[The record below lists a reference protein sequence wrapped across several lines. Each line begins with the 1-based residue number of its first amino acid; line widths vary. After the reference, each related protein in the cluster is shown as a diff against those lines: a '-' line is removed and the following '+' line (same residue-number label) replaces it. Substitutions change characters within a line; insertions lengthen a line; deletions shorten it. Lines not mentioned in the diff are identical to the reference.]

1 MSKSKKFKN
10 FKNYKKEEAN
20 QIKSADELNDLIEG
34 KITFDDFMR
43 DGKSEAEEKRAG
55 MHQIFSDMGFDIGGA
70 HHEEERRTESHY
82 DDDSYLS
89 DDVYHE
95 LTDNFDDVIE
105 REEDLYVNSEEDS
118 HDVELANSL
127 KLTEEEEK
135 LTTNDIHMGNI
146 EKSPVQSK
154 IIHGRGFRRMR
165 PFTKFEV
172 AGNGYSV
179 FTDIRSSLD
188 RYQKIA
194 SVDDNDELD
203 DIIDILVNYML
214 VHMYPSYIYPANE
227 FTEYFSKFKK
237 LKSNSIAK
245 VVLVRVN
252 DYIFVYMID
261 RNFVG
266 TLFSYVNEFVSPE
279 SPHLYTAYTTF
290 LSDIAR
296 NSAIISGVGIDENLI
311 KILDTSADSYPHDFI
326 DYVKNNQDENETISF
341 LEDNPAINI
350 SYILRTGAYSIEDF
364 EVDDDDDEVMPPSD
378 DEDEEDDD
386 INDGKVVDEKSL
398 KDFIVK
404 ELAGDNNDEEEDAEE
419 REDVEDEED
428 ETDDLFDAMKAE
440 GAEKVETSS
449 GIDALTPS
457 NKTVIPVKK

>member
-55 MHQIFSDMGFDIGGA
+55 MHQIFSEMGFDIGGA
-70 HHEEERRTESHY
+70 HHEEERTESHY

-105 REEDLYVNSEEDS
+105 SEEDFWANSEEDNQ
-118 HDVELANSL
+118 DAELADSL

-154 IIHGRGFRRMR
+154 IIHGRGSRRMR

-188 RYQKIA
+188 RYQKIT
-194 SVDDNDELD
+194 SVDDNDELE

-214 VHMYPSYIYPANE
+214 VHMYPSYVYPANE
-227 FTEYFSKFKK
+227 FIEFFGKFKK

-245 VVLVRVN
+245 VVLVKVN

-290 LSDIAR
+290 LSDIAK
-296 NSAIISGVGIDENLI
+296 NSSIISGVGIDENLI
-311 KILDTSADSYPHDFI
+311 KILNTSTDSYPYDFI
-326 DYVKNNQDENETISF
+326 DYVKYNQDENESVSF
-341 LEDNPAINI
+341 FEDNPVLNI
-350 SYILRTGAYSIEDF
+350 RDILRNGAYSIEDF
-364 EVDDDDDEVMPPSD
+364 EVNDDDDEVMPPSD
-378 DEDEEDDD
+378 DEEDDD

-398 KDFIVK
+398 KDFIEK
-404 ELAGDNNDEEEDAEE
+404 ELAGNTDEEED
-419 REDVEDEED
+419 DEDEED
-428 ETDDLFDAMKAE
+428 ESDDLFAAMKAE